1 MKTFDEFITESK
13 DVTFGVSGSLFS
25 GAMDRERHRNMMQKL
40 GAVRDTKSKSQDNV
54 WVVSQANADAVEEY
68 LSQFDKLMWGRHK

>member
-1 MKTFDEFITESK
+1 
-13 DVTFGVSGSLFS
+13 
-25 GAMDRERHRNMMQKL
+25 MMQKL